1 MLSLSLSSSS
11 SSSLSSLLSLSSCTG
26 CAYFVPCHAEYVVRF
41 HFDTEKYEKLGVGE
55 LPKGGDKWQGLIF
68 SLIVVV
74 VVVVVFVCLFVLR
87 LLWLFYY
94 FVFYILHWSQQQ
106 QYLSLAV
113 RWSVGSWWLNMV
125 FTWEL
130 WVLFEDRY

>member
-74 VVVVVFVCLFVLR
+74 VVVVVVVVFVCLFVCLFVCFTFVMII
-87 LLWLFYY
+87 LLFC
-94 FVFYILHWSQQQ
+94 FLHFALISTTTIFITC
-106 QYLSLAV
+106 
-113 RWSVGSWWLNMV
+113 G
-125 FTWEL
+125 
-130 WVLFEDRY
+130 